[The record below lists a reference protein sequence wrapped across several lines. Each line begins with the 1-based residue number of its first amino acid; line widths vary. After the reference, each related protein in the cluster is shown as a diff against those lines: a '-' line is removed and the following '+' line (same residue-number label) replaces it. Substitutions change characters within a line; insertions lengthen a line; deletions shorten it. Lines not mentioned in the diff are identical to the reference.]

1 MRITIIWL
9 FLGLFSSEALACR
22 CASWAL
28 EDRVFK
34 ADSIYIGTVTEA
46 EIVNPKKG
54 NKQKY
59 VEASLKVLETLKG
72 KTEKN
77 TMLKTSLGSCGIK
90 IQIAQKYLIF
100 SRARRDWINTCSGSR
115 VIYRKYEEELKELI
129 NEIIKTRQT
138 VEARITPA
146 PPYSLLS
153 DQAYRR

>member
-22 CASWAL
+22 CASWDH
-28 EDRVFK
+28 EDGVFK

-54 NKQKY
+54 NKQEY
-59 VEASLKVLETLKG
+59 VKANLKVLETLKG
-72 KTEKN
+72 KIEKT

-100 SRARRDWINTCSGSR
+100 SRAGRDWINACSGSQ
-115 VIYRKYEEELKELI
+115 VIHRESEEELKELV
-129 NEIIKTRQT
+129 NEIVKTR
-138 VEARITPA
+138 
-146 PPYSLLS
+146 
-153 DQAYRR
+153 

>member
-59 VEASLKVLETLKG
+59 VKASLKVLETLKG
-72 KTEKN
+72 KIEKT
-77 TMLKTSLGSCGIK
+77 TMLKTRLGNCGIK

-100 SRARRDWINTCSGSR
+100 SRAGRDWINACSGSR
-115 VIYRKYEEELKELI
+115 VIHRESEEELKELV
-129 NEIIKTRQT
+129 NEIVKTR
-138 VEARITPA
+138 
-146 PPYSLLS
+146 
-153 DQAYRR
+153 